1 MAMVADSIPKLK
13 SFVRNCG
20 VSETCQGLVMRMVIT
35 FILHYGRMSCSQAA
49 GVLPTER
56 RHKAQLTRFLARPR
70 WKTVTGSRKLA
81 ETLLKKQTVLVGRF
95 VLILDATLFTHQGKK
110 TENTYSS
117 GSHGGY
123 GKRRAKKGKKKDKR
137 YGRPKNATK
146 SCHGFTFAVLI
157 TPMGTR
163 IPWQYPHYTPEYCE
177 THDVEHR
184 TTAQLAADL
193 IAQLPL
199 PEGVDVVVLADTA
212 YDAAVVQKACAA
224 RGYTWI
230 VPTNP
235 QRRLAGPSGQRPMVR
250 SLLDDWSKYE
260 LTTVRFAPHQGR
272 YVAYRRLSSS
282 RSGPKTKSRTYYVH
296 QEKRE
301 VQSVGL
307 VQLVFSTTEQ
317 TLSKA
322 TPDNV
327 KILMTNDLR
336 LRPAELVELY
346 TLRWQIELFFK
357 ELKGQLGTDQYRFQK
372 FAAVEGWIEMAVIAM
387 LYLETY
393 RYDQLCR
400 KDLAEAA
407 RIWWQRQR
415 TYGICQAIRLRSQ
428 QGDLEYIADRLKTDG
443 GTRKLKRLVE
453 QSIPHEYRCTT

>member
-20 VSETCQGLVMRMVIT
+20 VSETCQNLVMRIVIT

-49 GVLPTER
+49 GVLPTDGR
-56 RHKAQLTRFLARPR
+56 NKAQLTRFLARPR
-70 WKTVTGSRKLA
+70 WKTVKMSRKLA
-81 ETLLKKQTVLVGRF
+81 EMLLKKQAMLVGRF
-95 VLILDATLFTHQGKK
+95 ILILDATLFTHQGKK
-110 TENTYSS
+110 TENTYCN

-123 GKRRAKKGKKKDKR
+123 GKGSKKGKKKGKR

-146 SCHGFTFAVLI
+146 SCHGFTFALLI
-157 TPMGTR
+157 TPNGTR
-163 IPWQYPHYTPEYCE
+163 IVWQYPHYTPEYCK

-193 IAQLPL
+193 ITQLPL
-199 PEGVDVVVLADTA
+199 PEGANVVVLADTA
-212 YDAAVVQKACAA
+212 YDAAVVQQACAV

-235 QRRLAGPSGQRPMVR
+235 QRRLAGPKDQRPMVR

-282 RSGPKTKSRTYYVH
+282 RSGPRTKSRTYYVH

-301 VQSVGL
+301 VQSVGP

-317 TLSKA
+317 ALSKA

-327 KILMTNDLR
+327 KILMTNDLC

-357 ELKGQLGTDQYRFQK
+357 ELKGHLGTDQYRFQK
-372 FAAVEGWIEMAVIAM
+372 FAAVEGWIEMAVITV
-387 LYLETY
+387 LYLESY

-400 KDLAEAA
+400 KDLAEAE
-407 RIWWQRQR
+407 RLWWQRQR
-415 TYGICQAIRLRSQ
+415 THGICQAIRLRSQ
-428 QGDLEYIADRLKTDG
+428 QADLQYIADRLKTEG

-453 QSIPHEYRCTT
+453 QSIPREYRCSP